1 MAKGECAMEFKNIK
15 FEVMGNICTITM
27 NRPKALNAL
36 NKEVIQELGQAVQLI
51 SRNEDIHVLVLTGEG
66 KSFVAGADILEM
78 KDMNPIEAAKFS
90 QIGADVFR
98 SIEKLEI
105 PVIAAVNGFALGG
118 GCELAMCCDIR
129 IASDNAKFGQPET
142 GLGITPG
149 FSGTQRLSRLVGI
162 GRAKELIFS
171 SRIIDASEAE
181 KTGLVNRVV
190 SKEELMDTVY
200 QLAKEILSKAQIAV
214 RYSKE
219 AINRGYETDMDTAM
233 DIEKNLFSLCFAT
246 QDQKEGMT
254 AFSEKRKA
262 DFKVK

>member
-1 MAKGECAMEFKNIK
+1 MEFKNIK
-15 FEVMGNICTITM
+15 FEVSENICTITM

-36 NKEVIQELGQAVQLI
+36 NRSTLEELDQALDLI
-51 SRNEDIHVLVLTGEG
+51 EKDNRVSLLVLTGEG
-66 KSFVAGADILEM
+66 KSFVAGADIVEM
-78 KDMNPIEAAKFS
+78 MDKTPGEAASFSKF
-90 QIGADVFR
+90 GADVFR
-98 SIEKLEI
+98 RIEKLEM
-105 PVIAAVNGFALGG
+105 PVIVAVNGFALGG

-219 AINRGYETDMDTAM
+219 AINRGYETDMNTAM
-233 DIEKNLFSLCFAT
+233 GIEKNLFSLCFAT
-246 QDQKEGMT
+246 
-254 AFSEKRKA
+254 
-262 DFKVK
+262 

>member
-1 MAKGECAMEFKNIK
+1 M
-15 FEVMGNICTITM
+15 
-27 NRPKALNAL
+27 
-36 NKEVIQELGQAVQLI
+36 
-51 SRNEDIHVLVLTGEG
+51 
-66 KSFVAGADILEM
+66 
-78 KDMNPIEAAKFS
+78 
-90 QIGADVFR
+90 
-98 SIEKLEI
+98 
-105 PVIAAVNGFALGG
+105 
-118 GCELAMCCDIR
+118 
-129 IASDNAKFGQPET
+129 
-142 GLGITPG
+142 
-149 FSGTQRLSRLVGI
+149 
-162 GRAKELIFS
+162 IFS